1 MYGTMFSFLFFSL
14 YCLLFWKD
22 SKEKD
27 KGPGS
32 KSSLPCIWCDST
44 YESSPKKKIS
54 VRRFVMVHTV
64 YVKMFEV
71 SLSRYGIK
79 SSKGYFHPRQL
90 IALVTK
96 PITAPPPTI
105 MIVAV
110 TSIIID
116 R

>member
-1 MYGTMFSFLFFSL
+1 
-14 YCLLFWKD
+14 
-22 SKEKD
+22 
-27 KGPGS
+27 
-32 KSSLPCIWCDST
+32 
-44 YESSPKKKIS
+44 
-54 VRRFVMVHTV
+54 MVHTV

>member
-1 MYGTMFSFLFFSL
+1 
-14 YCLLFWKD
+14 
-22 SKEKD
+22 
-27 KGPGS
+27 
-32 KSSLPCIWCDST
+32 
-44 YESSPKKKIS
+44 
-54 VRRFVMVHTV
+54 MVDTV

-96 PITAPPPTI
+96 PITAPRPTI